1 MTLRPLVLILTLG
14 LSPLSV
20 QAEAL
25 VAPRL
30 VQADADAQKVLA
42 LTDVLKMDEILSV
55 MRDEGLEYGKT
66 LEDDMFPGRG
76 GDAWRAQVARIYD
89 PVTMRQEFDAALVA
103 ELSGAGEQLDQIV
116 EFFGSDRGQSI
127 LGLEIEA
134 RRALLDPSVEDAAKM
149 AWANLQ
155 ETDDPLM
162 ERIMRFAEANDLIES
177 NVMGAL
183 NSSFAFSK
191 GLAQAGAFPQDMTED
206 QMLADIWGQE
216 ADVRAE
222 TTGWLFPFLSL
233 AYGPMPE
240 ADMDAYIAFSET
252 RAGQQINAA
261 LFAAFDKVFTRVSFD
276 LGRAVALR
284 MQGEDI

>member
-1 MTLRPLVLILTLG
+1 MIVALG
-14 LSPLSV
+14 LSPLSA

-25 VAPRL
+25 VAPRM
-30 VQADADAQKVLA
+30 VQSDAGAQKVLA

-89 PVTMRQEFDAALVA
+89 PALLRQEFDAALVA
-103 ELSGAGEQLDQIV
+103 ELSGAADQLDQIV
-116 EFFGSDRGQSI
+116 DFFGSDRGQAI

-134 RRALLDPSVEDAAKM
+134 RRALLDPSVEDAAKV

-155 ETDDPLM
+155 ETDDPLA
-162 ERIMRFAEANDLIES
+162 ERIMRFAEVNDLIES

-191 GLAQAGAFPQDMTED
+191 GLAQAEAFPQDMTED

-252 RAGQQINAA
+252 PAGQQANAA

-284 MQGEDI
+284 LKGEDI